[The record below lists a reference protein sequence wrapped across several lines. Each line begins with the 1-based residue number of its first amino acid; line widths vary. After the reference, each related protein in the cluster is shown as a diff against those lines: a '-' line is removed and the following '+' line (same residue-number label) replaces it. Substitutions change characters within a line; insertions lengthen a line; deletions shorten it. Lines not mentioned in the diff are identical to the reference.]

1 MAACMTEKENSHCSL
16 CKIQYSNIRY
26 MSCGHLICE
35 DCLET
40 MVRLYAIT
48 PHCIYCSKDVKI
60 CDARPT
66 QNICEYMYICLF
78 GNVEQNCVS
87 PSPSQKDE

>member
-1 MAACMTEKENSHCSL
+1 MNIPCSL
-16 CKIQYSNIRY
+16 CRLHCPEIRY

-40 MVRLYAIT
+40 MVRLYAIS

-66 QNICEYMYICLF
+66 KNICEYIYDCIFDNANQKCD
-78 GNVEQNCVS
+78 S
-87 PSPSQKDE
+87 PPSSSNKNE